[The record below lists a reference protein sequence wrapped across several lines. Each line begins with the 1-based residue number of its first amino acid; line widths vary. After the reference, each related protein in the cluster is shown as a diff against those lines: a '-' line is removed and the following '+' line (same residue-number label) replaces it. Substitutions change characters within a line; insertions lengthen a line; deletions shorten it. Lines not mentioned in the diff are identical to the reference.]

1 MGVHGHY
8 IAGVEV
14 EPKLSNMFLERNMVT
29 PYFCLLHRQGNRKA
43 TPGLEDLY
51 AAVTSPEHNGYDGA
65 SPRVLRVKSP
75 LHNRFATYP
84 QCFARDSN
92 PHLRLRSTTLRCQ
105 TQLSEV
111 LLSQVKSRLFSVPN
125 PVRDN
130 PCYSLLL
137 AVHPFLLA
145 NLWHLPPFG
154 ECSRESSKA

>member
-1 MGVHGHY
+1 
-8 IAGVEV
+8 
-14 EPKLSNMFLERNMVT
+14 MFLERNMVT

-43 TPGLEDLY
+43 TRTPGLEDLY

>member
-1 MGVHGHY
+1 MLSLNHYFILFLVKLLCVHYWNIILKSTYKFGRKHGRTCPYNTSKVVHSSHY
-8 IAGVEV
+8 IHSLFLCKCTLLGNGRY
-14 EPKLSNMFLERNMVT
+14 KSN
-29 PYFCLLHRQGNRKA
+29 RQH
-43 TPGLEDLY
+43 P
-51 AAVTSPEHNGYDGA
+51 
-65 SPRVLRVKSP
+65 
-75 LHNRFATYP
+75 
-84 QCFARDSN
+84 
-92 PHLRLRSTTLRCQ
+92 LRSTMLRCQ

>member
-1 MGVHGHY
+1 MEIESCISLFLRNQFNY
-8 IAGVEV
+8 KFLQRYF
-14 EPKLSNMFLERNMVT
+14 KLAWNSFQTCIFHLIENKKAAHDLTFLLIITAFIQR
-29 PYFCLLHRQGNRKA
+29 
-43 TPGLEDLY
+43 
-51 AAVTSPEHNGYDGA
+51 S
-65 SPRVLRVKSP
+65 LRE
-75 LHNRFATYP
+75 
-84 QCFARDSN
+84 SN
-92 PHLRLRSTTLRCQ
+92 PQLTLRSTTLRCQ

>member
-1 MGVHGHY
+1 MNPRQFYCLRGFIFKLMTLRKIKAFSVVCGV
-8 IAGVEV
+8 
-14 EPKLSNMFLERNMVT
+14 PDRNRTCDV
-29 PYFCLLHRQGNRKA
+29 P
-43 TPGLEDLY
+43 
-51 AAVTSPEHNGYDGA
+51 
-65 SPRVLRVKSP
+65 
-75 LHNRFATYP
+75 
-84 QCFARDSN
+84 
-92 PHLRLRSTTLRCQ
+92 LRSTTLRCQ

-111 LLSQVKSRLFSVPN
+111 LLSQVKSRLSSVPN